1 MDRKNL
7 AEQLSEVKKKYL
19 VDNGSMSTAD
29 AEQKLNKEMEQFKI
43 MEEIKEAPLNST
55 DTNGGA
61 EFIPT
66 SQGLQGLIDVSGRK
80 NTFLWALSEG
90 FQGSGL
96 QLVSELPIAGEL
108 GNVRGSQEWDTSS
121 SVYANGTPIR
131 QPWTDRATIVQ
142 KKLIFTAWVSDKLQ
156 QFSIVDVLARLQRGM
171 TQQFLYD
178 IEDIVLNADSTATST
193 GNINSDD
200 QLATTTFADGAL
212 DRRYFYD
219 NGLRKQPINWVLN
232 TDYIDVGTI
241 STDDI
246 FAMAG
251 LFRADVDPSDRFII
265 MDNATYHKLM
275 TLDDFKNLSKNGIN
289 STITSGAI
297 TNIAGMDLFVTR
309 NMRKTEADG
318 KLSGAT
324 PANNTKGQLI
334 IAKRNVIQH
343 GFGSPLEYQFINDI
357 EKGVLFKAR
366 QFFGF
371 DNINKKGL
379 ITEPSIVAWINVTV

>member
-1 MDRKNL
+1 M
-7 AEQLSEVKKKYL
+7 
-19 VDNGSMSTAD
+19 
-29 AEQKLNKEMEQFKI
+29 
-43 MEEIKEAPLNST
+43 
-55 DTNGGA
+55 
-61 EFIPT
+61 
-66 SQGLQGLIDVSGRK
+66 
-80 NTFLWALSEG
+80 
-90 FQGSGL
+90 
-96 QLVSELPIAGEL
+96 
-108 GNVRGSQEWDTSS
+108 
-121 SVYANGTPIR
+121 
-131 QPWTDRATIVQ
+131 
-142 KKLIFTAWVSDKLQ
+142 
-156 QFSIVDVLARLQRGM
+156 
-171 TQQFLYD
+171 
-178 IEDIVLNADSTATST
+178 
-193 GNINSDD
+193 
-200 QLATTTFADGAL
+200 
-212 DRRYFYD
+212 
-219 NGLRKQPINWVLN
+219 N

-371 DNINKKGL
+371 DNINKKGS
-379 ITEPSIVAWINVTV
+379 ITEPSIVA